1 MGAAFDPIL
10 VIGIGNPE
18 RGDDRAGR
26 EVARRLGAIG
36 LRGARIVEA
45 EGEATTLLALMEK
58 APGVF
63 LIDACVSG
71 APAGSVRRIDL
82 AQTPLPD
89 ARYGVSSHGFGL
101 AEAIA
106 LAAALGALPRCCV
119 LYAIEGAR
127 FDIGAPLS
135 AAVSDAVEQVV
146 RALRAEIESLQDP
159 VTLAARREAA
169 QPRSRA

>member
-1 MGAAFDPIL
+1 MVEAFDPIM

-26 EVARRLGAIG
+26 EAARRLVAIG
-36 LRGARIVEA
+36 LQGARVVEA

-58 APGVF
+58 APIVF

-71 APAGSVRRIDL
+71 APAGSFRRIDL
-82 AQTPLPD
+82 GQTPLPD

-106 LAAALGALPRCCV
+106 LGTALGALPRRCV

-135 AAVSDAVEQVV
+135 AAVSDAVEHAVH
-146 RALRAEIESLQDP
+146 ALSAEINSLQGA
-159 VTLAARREAA
+159 VTLAAPREAA
-169 QPRSRA
+169 LPRSRA